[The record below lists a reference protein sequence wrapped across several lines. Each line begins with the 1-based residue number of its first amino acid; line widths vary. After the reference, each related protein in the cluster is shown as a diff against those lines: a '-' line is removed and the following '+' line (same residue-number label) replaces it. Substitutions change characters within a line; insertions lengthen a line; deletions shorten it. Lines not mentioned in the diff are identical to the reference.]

1 LRLLVPLLQLAL
13 SSQLNLEHLPV
24 PLALLRLLVPLL
36 QLALSSQLNL
46 EHLPVLLAQ

>member
-1 LRLLVPLLQLAL
+1 MVLAVLLTQLHLPA
-13 SSQLNLEHLPV
+13 LPV

-46 EHLPVLLAQ
+46 EHLPVLLVQ